1 MKESV
6 PSDVKIHILG
16 FAKEDTVNQFINKGL
31 DSADTTSPL
40 ISAFK
45 DKRKN
50 YYLYENDEMKYYA
63 ALRVPQM
70 LKNSEVK
77 KGVQSGHIN
86 LEDAIELEKQTL
98 KEIRLF
104 AEGQT

>member
-1 MKESV
+1 
-6 PSDVKIHILG
+6 
-16 FAKEDTVNQFINKGL
+16 
-31 DSADTTSPL
+31 
-40 ISAFK
+40 
-45 DKRKN
+45 
-50 YYLYENDEMKYYA
+50 MKYYA

-104 AEGQT
+104 AEGKLNLKT